1 MAPNVRGPLFEC
13 QASVCMNAFFTDLG
27 HRYAN
32 AAASRG
38 AVIPPPVLDP
48 EVAAQ
53 LLELAGVVAHTQEEI
68 NHLYQQ
74 CEDDNDWFF
83 LSFML
88 GTGLREGEAMHAE
101 TSDLV
106 GTTLLVQR
114 KNKFDWRPKKCHVRK
129 VEITPALAAAIK
141 SRPQGL
147 LFRNTQCNP
156 DGHLLR
162 RLQRL
167 AKGGGFVPVH
177 CASYCFLNSPKYIE
191 LVGAQFQTHGTGVFK
206 ETIVKPDHPVMKA
219 LSEIDTVRLRS
230 FLGDGASE
238 GLETAAL
245 VVGAETLMSPSA
257 AAKLVVASMNMM
269 MLVTMSR

>member
-1 MAPNVRGPLFEC
+1 MDTRSCSARPTPTSSFGYMVSGRPSGRRGRKRWRNKPNWEVGVTISAAPASNYPVGMMMVRRRRWRRLRKK
-13 QASVCMNAFFTDLG
+13 TD
-27 HRYAN
+27 YPDYCEKA
-32 AAASRG
+32 
-38 AVIPPPVLDP
+38 
-48 EVAAQ
+48 
-53 LLELAGVVAHTQEEI
+53 VVAHTQEEI
-68 NHLYQQ
+68 NYLYQQ

-167 AKGGGFVPVH
+167 AKGGGFDVELH
-177 CASYCFLNSPKYIE
+177 KLRKSWASHSYL
-191 LVGAQFQTHGTGVFK
+191 
-206 ETIVKPDHPVMKA
+206 
-219 LSEIDTVRLRS
+219 
-230 FLGDGASE
+230 
-238 GLETAAL
+238 
-245 VVGAETLMSPSA
+245 
-257 AAKLVVASMNMM
+257 
-269 MLVTMSR
+269 